1 MTRPSTT
8 TTTKLQAP
16 STEQA
21 HPNCGLI
28 KLKID
33 ICGRSFPHKQVQ
45 SYTALNL
52 NRLKN
57 FQTDSYEIK
66 IKIGKG
72 KCGKETTTRP
82 DSKRANDLSSTQ

>member
-1 MTRPSTT
+1 M
-8 TTTKLQAP
+8 
-16 STEQA
+16 
-21 HPNCGLI
+21 

-33 ICGRSFPHKQVQ
+33 MCGRSFPDKQVQ
-45 SYTALNL
+45 SYTALNI

-57 FQTDSYEIK
+57 YQTDSYENK

-82 DSKRANDLSSTQ
+82 DSERANDLSSTQ